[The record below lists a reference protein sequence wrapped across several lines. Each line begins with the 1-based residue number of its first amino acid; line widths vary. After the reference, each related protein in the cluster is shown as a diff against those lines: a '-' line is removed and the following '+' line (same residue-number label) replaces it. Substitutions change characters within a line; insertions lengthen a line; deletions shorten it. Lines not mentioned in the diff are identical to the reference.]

1 MEVHRELGNGF
12 VEPVYH
18 EALKIEFG
26 RQGIEY
32 IHEAPI
38 QIYYKETPLSSV
50 YRPDFLCFGSIIVE
64 LKALREVGK
73 IEDAQVINYLN
84 AAKRDRGLLINFGSA
99 SLEYRRFILSKYQ
112 SA

>member
-1 MEVHRELGNGF
+1 
-12 VEPVYH
+12 
-18 EALKIEFG
+18 
-26 RQGIEY
+26 
-32 IHEAPI
+32 
-38 QIYYKETPLSSV
+38 LSSV

-84 AAKRDRGLLINFGSA
+84 AAKRDRGLLINFGST
-99 SLEYRRFILSKYQ
+99 SLEYRRFVLSKYQ